1 MGKKTLQ
8 NSVNVAACLW
18 VFSGA
23 CSLTSITVPRL
34 ATDTAAQQ
42 LHVLCSTPLSLSQH
56 IRQQQWEMGG
66 GGIWPGTLYRHI
78 VSLLMASL
86 IKLQV
91 VLQKELRSAAGSR
104 EREGESQ
111 RGVLDPPELL
121 SKSSLDLEF
130 KTAGCFKALSLSPW
144 TEKYKV
150 WAASVNDNYFSY
162 ILRL

>member
-1 MGKKTLQ
+1 MIQWGKKPSKTQSTWQLASEYFPVLARSLALPCHAWPQTRQHNSYTSCVPLHCPSASTLG
-8 NSVNVAACLW
+8 NSNEKW
-18 VFSGA
+18 
-23 CSLTSITVPRL
+23 
-34 ATDTAAQQ
+34 
-42 LHVLCSTPLSLSQH
+42 
-56 IRQQQWEMGG
+56 G

-130 KTAGCFKALSLSPW
+130 KTAGCFKALSLSP
-144 TEKYKV
+144 
-150 WAASVNDNYFSY
+150 
-162 ILRL
+162 